1 METSPQDRERD
12 LTMNNPELIR
22 AARTTPVTHL
32 TDTEAMLDMKKLRGY
47 RLGRLRAELVHR
59 DYGACVL
66 FDPISIRYATGYR
79 NLPVLQMHIPGTY
92 VFVPANG
99 PVVLFEAELSHHVA
113 AGLET
118 IDECRPAL
126 PQHYFI
132 GGDRMDEW
140 VVGHAREIAELVRE
154 HCGGNRRLAV
164 TRTDVRAPAAFAA
177 HHLEL
182 FDAVEVLERARSIK
196 SPEEILC
203 MNVAIG
209 VAEVGMARMRE
220 ALRPGMTDAAL
231 WSILHQTN
239 ISMGGEWIDCRLL
252 ASGDR
257 AVPWMQETSQRM
269 IRPCELV
276 AFDTDMIGPL
286 GYAADISRTF
296 FSGPGR
302 PKKSQRDVYR
312 LAHEEVHHNLELVKA
327 GVTFGELSERSFRQ
341 PPEYVANRYLAMAHG
356 IGMCD
361 EWPTIYYPL
370 DHEKFGYD
378 GVLEEG
384 MTLSVESFMG
394 AVGGHEGV
402 KLEQQV
408 LVTGDGYEL
417 LSHFPFE
424 EELLN

>member
-1 METSPQDRERD
+1 MS
-12 LTMNNPELIR
+12 NSELIR

-32 TDTEAMLDMKKLRGY
+32 TDTEAMLDMKKLRAY
-47 RLGRLRAELVHR
+47 RLGRVRAELARR

-66 FDPISIRYATGYR
+66 YDPIAIRYATGYR

-92 VFVPANG
+92 VFVPAAG

-113 AGLET
+113 AGLES

-132 GGDRMDEW
+132 GGDRMEEW
-140 VVGHAREIAELVRE
+140 VAGHAREVAELMRE
-154 HCGGNRRLAV
+154 HCGGNRRLAM
-164 TRTDVRAPAAFAA
+164 TRADVRVPAAFAA
-177 HHLEL
+177 HDLLL

-220 ALRPGMTDAAL
+220 ALRPGMTEAAL

-252 ASGDR
+252 AAGDR
-257 AVPWMQETSQRM
+257 AVPWMQETSLRM

-302 PKKSQRDVYR
+302 PKPSQRDVYR
-312 LAHEEVHHNLELVKA
+312 LAHEELHHNLELVKA
-327 GVTFGELSERSFRQ
+327 GVTFKELSDRSFRQ
-341 PPEYVANRYLAMAHG
+341 PPEFQPNRYLAMAHG

-361 EWPTIYYPL
+361 EWPTIYYPQ
-370 DHEKFGYD
+370 DYEKFGYD
-378 GVLEEG
+378 GVIEEG

-408 LVTGDGYEL
+408 LVTRDGCEL

-424 EELLN
+424 EELLG